1 MSLRAAQDISSIA
14 SLRQGF
20 NPCLSNVHYFL
31 LSRSFILSL
40 SFSMSFSL
48 YPIHPILGMD
58 LQWQMNMVGRVVG
71 VCVCEG
77 VCEQPVS
84 LKTSSSQNLS
94 PLHRRL
100 ATWFEPPVGDLD
112 QAAVSGANTVCPQQ
126 YSLSPL
132 PNPRCTIPVTIHL
145 RSVAGLNCTKRS

>member
-71 VCVCEG
+71 VCVCVWGSMWAARLSKDQLFPEPFPSPQATCDLIRATSG
-77 VCEQPVS
+77 GFGPGCCVGCQHSVPSAVLSVPVA
-84 LKTSSSQNLS
+84 KP
-94 PLHRRL
+94 PLHY
-100 ATWFEPPVGDLD
+100 T
-112 QAAVSGANTVCPQQ
+112 SH
-126 YSLSPL
+126 
-132 PNPRCTIPVTIHL
+132 NPF
-145 RSVAGLNCTKRS
+145 A